1 MLGELVGAS
10 CYIYILAIVY
20 SLVEH
25 LYILLVG
32 PCLRSWLHKRLSR
45 RGPIFYGQARQK
57 FHRLVWFLHHI
68 PIIPIFPEKFSLI
81 FSVTDSLPM
90 AKWKAGGA
98 ILWRLA
104 DANQLGKGHDPHDM
118 SLFFLELH
126 FLYFPVS
133 NNSIS
138 PSCKSVELVQILV
151 SSLQVVRAQICG
163 VLVAIGGME
172 LLILFDTNLA
182 GDGTWH
188 CFVPWRTGSR
198 PTCPCL

>member
-1 MLGELVGAS
+1 MVRSQEAKVSERLTLESFCSAPAQPLLAEAICALELLDTVRDTRRLDAWWT
-10 CYIYILAIVY
+10 CWCILLYIYILAIVY

-133 NNSIS
+133 NNSI
-138 PSCKSVELVQILV
+138 
-151 SSLQVVRAQICG
+151 
-163 VLVAIGGME
+163 
-172 LLILFDTNLA
+172 
-182 GDGTWH
+182 
-188 CFVPWRTGSR
+188 
-198 PTCPCL
+198 